1 VDVRHCTPTNQS
13 KEELMFALSL
23 KDARNFRQRYLL
35 PAISNNLIE
44 MTQADKPNSP
54 TQKTDILWRTFQR
67 RPQPCLMV
75 NGSVVSEITEI

>member
-1 VDVRHCTPTNQS
+1 MKYRVTPQVKQLISIVNGEMS

-44 MTQADKPNSP
+44 MKQADKL
-54 TQKTDILWRTFQR
+54 KTLNR
-67 RPQPCLMV
+67 
-75 NGSVVSEITEI
+75 

>member
-1 VDVRHCTPTNQS
+1 MQRSEDTPQVKQLISIINDEMS

-44 MTQADKPNSP
+44 MTDYFFHRDFCISRN
-54 TQKTDILWRTFQR
+54 D
-67 RPQPCLMV
+67 
-75 NGSVVSEITEI
+75 

>member
-1 VDVRHCTPTNQS
+1 MS

-44 MTQADKPNSP
+44 MTQADKPTLN
-54 TQKTDILWRTFQR
+54 R
-67 RPQPCLMV
+67 
-75 NGSVVSEITEI
+75 